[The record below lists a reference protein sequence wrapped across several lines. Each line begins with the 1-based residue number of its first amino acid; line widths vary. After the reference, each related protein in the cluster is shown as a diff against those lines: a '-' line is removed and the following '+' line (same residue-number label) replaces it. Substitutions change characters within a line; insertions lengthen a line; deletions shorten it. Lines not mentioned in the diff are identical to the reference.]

1 MYVLLKSYLLLY
13 TDSPASL
20 CFYIFV
26 AVVLLP
32 DYSLEQLYERG
43 FLSLCDLYWIFGY
56 MSVGSNIFEWR
67 LKSLNHFSH
76 HLEKGVTSVLAW
88 SIFIAHSITSYMWK
102 PPLGLE
108 AWGVDEGGDGGGAW
122 GL

>member
-1 MYVLLKSYLLLY
+1 MFCFHCLKTLVFFMYVLLKSYLLLY

-56 MSVGSNIFEWR
+56 MSVGSNFFE
-67 LKSLNHFSH
+67 
-76 HLEKGVTSVLAW
+76 
-88 SIFIAHSITSYMWK
+88 
-102 PPLGLE
+102 
-108 AWGVDEGGDGGGAW
+108 
-122 GL
+122 